1 MMNTILISFIHI
13 LTWASMCYV
22 AFAMLRLLRFA
33 RQDRVVDAPTPPVTV
48 LKPVCGL
55 DQDLY
60 ENLHS
65 FCMQDYTDYQVIFG
79 VADESDPAIPIVE
92 QLMRTLPDQDLSL
105 IVDDRLIGTNRK
117 VSNLANMVASAKYE
131 ILVIA
136 DSDMQ
141 VRPDYLK
148 SIVAPFRDD
157 RVGAVTC
164 LYSGIPRGGLA
175 SALGAAFINEWFL
188 PSVLVAL
195 SFRDINFCFGSTMVV
210 RREILEQLGGFA
222 RFSSLLADDYMLG
235 KFVSKAGYKVCLSP
249 YVVGN
254 VVYEPDIRTLF
265 LHELRW
271 AATIR
276 QVQPLGYSFS
286 FISYCIPMSLLYFAV
301 CPYLID
307 GMITIAG
314 AVLLRVL
321 MHFTARYSL
330 GIKGHAQPWLSPLR
344 DILCFTIWAVGLF
357 NRNVHWRQ
365 HTYALK
371 SEGQLEITEQQKLS
385 EDIIS

>member
-1 MMNTILISFIHI
+1 MYTMLIILVQI
-13 LTWASMCYV
+13 LAWSSICYV
-22 AFAMLRLLRFA
+22 LFAMWRLLRFA
-33 RQDRVVDAPTPPVTV
+33 GRVCVVDAPTPPVTI

-60 ENLHS
+60 ENLRT
-65 FCMQDYTDYQVIFG
+65 FCEQDYPGYQVIFG
-79 VADESDPAIPIVE
+79 VYDEADPAIAVIE
-92 QLMRTLPDQDLSL
+92 KLMRALPGKDLSMV
-105 IVDDRLIGTNRK
+105 IDDRLIGTNRK
-117 VSNLANMVASAKYE
+117 VSNLANMYASAKYE

-141 VRPDYLK
+141 VGPDYLR
-148 SIVAPFRDD
+148 SIVAPFRDGM
-157 RVGAVTC
+157 VGAVTC
-164 LYSGIPRGGLA
+164 LYTGISRGGLA
-175 SALGAAFINEWFL
+175 STLGAAFINEWFV

-195 SFRDINFCFGSTMVV
+195 SFREINFCFGSTMVV

-235 KFVSKAGYKVCLSP
+235 KLVSDAGYRVCLSP

-254 VVYEPDIRTLF
+254 VVYEPDIRRLF

-276 QVQPLGYSFS
+276 QVQPLGYSCS
-286 FISYCIPMSLLYFAV
+286 FITYCIPMSLLYFAV
-301 CPYLID
+301 SPYLID
-307 GMITIAG
+307 GMITLAG
-314 AVLLRVL
+314 AILLRML

-330 GIKGHAQPWLSPLR
+330 GIKGRAQPWLSPLR

-371 SEGQLEITEQQKLS
+371 SEGRLEITEQQKLS